1 MIGESVNRFVERLS
15 SADPTP
21 GGGSAAAL
29 AGALAAALTAMIAR
43 LSAGRGGDDALDAL
57 FEQSMRT
64 GDQVAAALLELV
76 DRDAEAFDR
85 VMAAMRLP
93 RGSDEEKGVRTEA
106 VQDALHNAT
115 AVPLMTAEQAMLV
128 LALTP
133 ELARQGNPRAVS
145 DVGVAAVL
153 AHAAVSGALL
163 NVAINLKSLKDA
175 GYREETR
182 ARAAEI
188 QQRADDLRTLAM
200 DLVNTHLA

>member
-1 MIGESVNRFVERLS
+1 MIDEPISRFVDRLG

-43 LSAGRGGDDALDAL
+43 LSAGRGGDDAL

-64 GDQVAAALLELV
+64 GDRVAAALLQLV
-76 DRDAEAFDR
+76 DRDAEAFER
-85 VMAAMRLP
+85 VMTAMRLP
-93 RGSDEEKGVRTEA
+93 RSTDDEKRARTAA

-115 AVPLMTAEQAMLV
+115 AVPLTTAEQAMLV
-128 LALTP
+128 LTLAP
-133 ELARQGNPRAVS
+133 DLARQGNPRAVS
-145 DVGVAAVL
+145 DVGVAALL

-175 GYREETR
+175 GYREQAGT
-182 ARAAEI
+182 RAAEI
-188 QQRADDLRTLAM
+188 QRRADELRALAL
-200 DLVNTHLA
+200 DLVNANLT